1 MFENLQT
8 NFWSTVV
15 AVNLAITGTPAS
27 ADMDQSIDE
36 TLYADQSISPQSLQ
50 ADTVAPQTSNEVAF
64 TATAPPPPP
73 PPAPKPAPAV
83 KASPQAKAKA
93 SSKVSANPA
102 PNAVPN
108 PGSAQEIAFNMVTA
122 RGWGQSEFNCLVSL
136 WNKESGWRVNAAN
149 PSGAYGIP
157 QSMPGS
163 KMASAGADW
172 ATNPATQITWGL
184 NYITD
189 RYKTPCGAWG
199 KSQAS
204 GYY

>member
-27 ADMDQSIDE
+27 ADMDDAIQDSV
-36 TLYADQSISPQSLQ
+36 YSDQSIVPQS
-50 ADTVAPQTSNEVAF
+50 VQTDVVPSQTTNETAF

-73 PPAPKPAPAV
+73 PKPAPVIKPA
-83 KASPQAKAKA
+83 PIAK
-93 SSKVSANPA
+93 SSKSGSSNPA
-102 PNAVPN
+102 PNVVPN

-184 NYITD
+184 NYISD
-189 RYKTPCGAWG
+189 RYKTPCGAWA